1 MIKILRLFEDN
12 DVLKIEK
19 SCNILGLQK
28 PNAKILDE
36 ILRYVLESGSGTNK
50 EKVFDYDLD
59 FKYYYADFK
68 ELGIDLINEDID
80 WYKFNSILRKIM
92 LNKSSLLSQIIDFRT
107 YEKPSSSKTAEAKM
121 HKERTRLKNE
131 YRLPQKKNNLDN
143 NFNKMWGFIT
153 KKAERGDGSE

>member
-1 MIKILRLFEDN
+1 MIKILRLFEEN
-12 DVLKIEK
+12 DILKIEK

-28 PNAKILDE
+28 PSAKILDE
-36 ILRYVLESGSGTNK
+36 ILKYVLEPGSGTNK
-50 EKVFDYDLD
+50 EKVFDYELD

-68 ELGIDLINEDID
+68 ELGIDLIDEDID

-92 LNKSSLLSQIIDFRT
+92 LNKNSLLSQIIDFRT
-107 YEKPSSSKTAEAKM
+107 YEKPSSSKTAEAKI

-131 YRLPQKKNNLDN
+131 YRLLQNKNNLDN

-153 KKAERGDGSE
+153 QKVERGVGNE

>member
-1 MIKILRLFEDN
+1 MIKILRLFEEN

-28 PNAKILDE
+28 PNARILNE
-36 ILRYVLESGSGTNK
+36 ILKYTLEIGNGTSK

-68 ELGIDLINEDID
+68 ELGIDLIEEDID

-92 LNKSSLLSQIIDFRT
+92 LNKNSLLSQIIDFRT
-107 YEKPSSSKTAEAKM
+107 YEKPSSSKTAEAKI
-121 HKERTRLKNE
+121 HREKTRLKNE
-131 YRLPQKKNNLDN
+131 YRLPQKTNITNN
-143 NFNKMWGFIT
+143 NFDKMWNFIS
-153 KKAERGDGSE
+153 KKTERGDSNE